1 MNIKIPI
8 QSQYELVKWL
18 VGERARFTVVGM
30 MISLFIHGVV
40 RVPKIW
46 CYCKRFPTAKCDQTG
61 TKLSLIRAYFKK
73 SANIFIENNPHVFEN
88 GCFQN

>member
-1 MNIKIPI
+1 
-8 QSQYELVKWL
+8 
-18 VGERARFTVVGM
+18 M

-61 TKLSLIRAYFKK
+61 NKIIGHQGVFLK
-73 SANIFIENNPHVFEN
+73 SANILIENNPHVFEKRLFSELGYGDELRVLTAN
-88 GCFQN
+88 NESI